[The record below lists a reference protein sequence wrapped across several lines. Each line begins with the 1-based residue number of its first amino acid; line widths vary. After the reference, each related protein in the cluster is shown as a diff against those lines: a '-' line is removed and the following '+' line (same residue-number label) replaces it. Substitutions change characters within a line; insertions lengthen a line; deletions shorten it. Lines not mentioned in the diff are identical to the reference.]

1 MYMTYNMYLGKMNV
15 ITINKKEV
23 TNFKVI
29 NEGSMGG
36 FGEEMEGKEGCNHMI
51 ISKSK
56 ENF

>member
-1 MYMTYNMYLGKMNV
+1 MNL
-15 ITINKKEV
+15 
-23 TNFKVI
+23 KVI

-36 FGEEMEGKEGCNHMI
+36 FGKKMEGKKGCNYMI